1 MQQSGSD
8 PGLVSSP
15 HTRQAEKTS
24 GLSTHLSEGFSPDAG
39 PYFEDRRGPPL
50 QKSDL
55 ALERPALHVRAGLQ
69 ENTKKEKKKVLR
81 YLNTRHNCSV
91 VDLSV
96 INHYQQLSG
105 LRYTEQSCHMM
116 KFYHD

>member
-15 HTRQAEKTS
+15 HTRQEEKTS

-39 PYFEDRRGPPL
+39 PYFEYRRGPTL

-69 ENTKKEKKKVLR
+69 ENTKKKSTALLK
-81 YLNTRHNCSV
+81 Y
-91 VDLSV
+91 
-96 INHYQQLSG
+96 
-105 LRYTEQSCHMM
+105 
-116 KFYHD
+116 